1 MISSIAADASAWLRA
16 WPAASLTMAS
26 RIKRRAPFGCSR
38 EYSRGFE
45 MDDPL
50 AVRLAEIRRLIGD
63 WRRNE
68 ERAAAT
74 LAINVTTTPLDQRE
88 ELLGRLVTLAG
99 VSADR
104 WDAPVVAPGRDIVAA
119 SPRDALHQLVDRER
133 TYFSNVPV
141 NTPVARLCRALVRLG

>member
-1 MISSIAADASAWLRA
+1 
-16 WPAASLTMAS
+16 
-26 RIKRRAPFGCSR
+26 
-38 EYSRGFE
+38 

-50 AVRLAEIRRLIGD
+50 AARLTEIRRLIGD

-88 ELLGRLVTLAG
+88 QLLGRLVELAG
-99 VSADR
+99 VSAER
-104 WDAPVVAPGRDIVAA
+104 WDLPVIAPGQDIVAA
-119 SPRDALHQLVDRER
+119 SPREALMQLVDRER

-141 NTPVARLCRALVRLG
+141 NTPVSRLCRALVRLGVLDRI